1 MKSLRDLK
9 EKLSYDEEL
18 RKKFSGISSE
28 EQALKLAN
36 DLGYDITSN
45 DLENDDELRDDML
58 EVVAGGKGKA
68 TIVNVSDI
76 AGGKGS
82 VIINKDEIQGEWE
95 LEGNKGVKSKVKW
108 RCRI

>member
-18 RKKFSGISSE
+18 RKKFSCISNE
-28 EQALKLAN
+28 KQALKLAN

-45 DLENDDELRDDML
+45 DLENDDELRDDLL
-58 EVVAGGKGKA
+58 EAVAGGKGKA

-76 AGGKGS
+76 AVGKGS
-82 VIINKDEIQGEWE
+82 VIINKEEIQGE
-95 LEGNKGVKSKVKW
+95 
-108 RCRI
+108 